1 MSSGSPNHGSGS
13 TTTNISRA
21 FSFTPSGNWDGNDGA
36 WSTFVIRVGTPYQ
49 FFRILPSTN
58 GQETLLPMSDQC
70 ENGKAWCGNAR
81 GVMPLNGAFESP
93 YSGSP
98 SPVGSSTL
106 DAGWTCTAN
115 KSPMCSRCANIN
127 GKCTSGPCTGRDCCS
142 DSLPQCTSRGCNG
155 LSGICTG
162 TYIGCACS
170 GIDYNAPSGTLTG
183 GTFSAFVASGYQSN
197 VTSTW
202 QEKPG
207 LEIQDES
214 YLNVTSSAQYGVD
227 VVGLGPE
234 ASAGLTLSSS
244 LIAGVPTEPFYL
256 GSLGLKPARTTVV
269 NQSKAYVSTAT
280 LMTQLKDQNLIP
292 SLSYGY
298 TAGAIYSKRLHLLG

>member
-1 MSSGSPNHGSGS
+1 MSSGSSYHGSGS
-13 TTTNISRA
+13 TTKNSSRA

-49 FFRILPSTN
+49 FFRVLPSTH
-58 GQETLLPMSDQC
+58 GQETLLPLSDQC
-70 ENGKAWCGNAR
+70 GNGKAWCGNAR
-81 GVMPLNGAFESP
+81 GVMPMNGAFENP

-98 SPVGSSTL
+98 SPASSSTL
-106 DAGWTCTAN
+106 DAGSACTAN
-115 KSPMCSRCANIN
+115 KSPMCITCANIN
-127 GKCTSGPCTGRDCCS
+127 GKCISGPCTGRDCCS
-142 DSLPQCTSRGCNG
+142 DSLPHCNAQGCNG
-155 LSGICTG
+155 LNGICTG
-162 TYIGCACS
+162 AYIGCPCS

-183 GTFSAFVASGYQSN
+183 GNLDAFVASGYQSN
-197 VTSTW
+197 VTSSW

-227 VVGLGPE
+227 VVGLGPD

-269 NQSKAYVSTAT
+269 NQSKAYASTAT

-298 TAGAIYSKRLHLLG
+298 TAGAIYSKRLHLLV

>member
-1 MSSGSPNHGSGS
+1 MASGSSSHGSAS
-13 TTTNISRA
+13 TTTNSSKA

-49 FFRILPSTN
+49 YFRVLPSTN
-58 GQETLLPMSDQC
+58 GQETLLPLSDQC

-81 GVMPLNGAFESP
+81 GVMPLNGASESP

-98 SPVGSSTL
+98 SPASTTTL

-115 KSPMCSRCANIN
+115 KSPMCDTCANSN

-142 DSLPQCTSRGCNG
+142 NSLPQCNSQGCNG
-155 LSGICTG
+155 LSGICTAA
-162 TYIGCACS
+162 YIGCPCS
-170 GIDYNAPSGTLTG
+170 GIDYNAPPGTLTG
-183 GTFSAFVASGYQSN
+183 ANPNPFGASGFQSN

-214 YLNVTSSAQYGVD
+214 YLNVTSSAEYGVD

-244 LIAGVPTEPFYL
+244 LIAGVPAEPFYL
-256 GSLGLKPARTTVV
+256 GNLGLKPARTSVV

-280 LMTQLKDQNLIP
+280 LMTQLKDQDLIP

-298 TAGAIYSKRLHLLG
+298 TAGAIYSKGLHLLG

>member
-1 MSSGSPNHGSGS
+1 MSSAGS
-13 TTTNISRA
+13 TTTNSSRA

-49 FFRILPSTN
+49 FFRVLPSTN
-58 GQETLLPMSDQC
+58 GQETLLPLSDQC
-70 ENGKAWCGNAR
+70 GNGKAWCGNAR
-81 GVMPLNGAFESP
+81 GVMPLNGASESP

-98 SPVGSSTL
+98 SPAGSSTL

-115 KSPMCSRCANIN
+115 KSPTCITCANIN
-127 GKCTSGPCTGRDCCS
+127 GKCTNGPCTGRACCS
-142 DSLPQCTSRGCNG
+142 DSLPDCISQGCNG
-155 LSGICTG
+155 MSGICTG
-162 TYIGCACS
+162 AYIGCPCS
-170 GIDYNAPSGTLTG
+170 GIDYDAPSGTRPG
-183 GTFSAFVASGYQSN
+183 GAFNAFAASGYQSN

-202 QEKPG
+202 QERPG
-207 LEIQDES
+207 FEIQDES

-244 LIAGVPTEPFYL
+244 LIAVVPTEPFYL

-269 NQSKAYVSTAT
+269 NQSKAYVATAT

-298 TAGAIYSKRLHLLG
+298 TAGAIYSK